1 MFKKGN
7 RIGQATRFGSG
18 WPGQRCGAKTRSGTP
33 CQKPALRGKAR
44 CQLHGGKSTGPRTEA
59 GRARIAAAHTTHG
72 RLTKEKRAEAR
83 RRAKIGREIRAELR
97 DIAARAVAFRRILT
111 KLPVDSARNQYRA
124 LCSCGSNRTC
134 GSLPETWTA
143 VNENFPATIGHRG
156 GAVAHEVI
164 EIHRAADC
172 VCVAAGRSGNIR

>member
-18 WPGQRCGAKTRSGTP
+18 WPGQRCAAKTRSGTP

-72 RLTKEKRAEAR
+72 QLTKEKRAEAR
-83 RRAKIGREIRAELR
+83 RRAKVGREIRAEFR
-97 DIAARAVAFRRILT
+97 DIAARAVAFGWLDRDW
-111 KLPVDSARNQYRA
+111 KDQFK
-124 LCSCGSNRTC
+124 G
-134 GSLPETWTA
+134 
-143 VNENFPATIGHRG
+143 
-156 GAVAHEVI
+156 
-164 EIHRAADC
+164 
-172 VCVAAGRSGNIR
+172 